1 VVTRLLLPETLP
13 VRFLQ
18 FGLLAER
25 LVCIGKMLPFP
36 ASLSQFLLSTQT
48 AVITYTYGTFH
59 R

>member
-1 VVTRLLLPETLP
+1 VVARLLLPEALP

-18 FGLLAER
+18 FGLLTER
-25 LVCIGKMLPFP
+25 LVCIGKNLAFP
-36 ASLSQFLLSTQT
+36 AGLSQLLLFTQT